1 MTKKKQVSVNEL
13 KKNIWLF
20 EKMEVRM
27 TGRVSEKQY
36 GRTKEYLFE
45 IYYPNT
51 QNNTTKQWVRLEDL
65 WLVRSASE
73 TVYIPTDLIDAIK
86 KVVAEP

>member
-1 MTKKKQVSVNEL
+1 MANKKQVSVNEL
-13 KKNIWLF
+13 KKNVWLF
-20 EKMEVRM
+20 DKKEVKMS
-27 TGRVSEKQY
+27 GRCAEKQY
-36 GRTKEYLFE
+36 GRKKEFLFE

-65 WLVRSASE
+65 WLVRSAST